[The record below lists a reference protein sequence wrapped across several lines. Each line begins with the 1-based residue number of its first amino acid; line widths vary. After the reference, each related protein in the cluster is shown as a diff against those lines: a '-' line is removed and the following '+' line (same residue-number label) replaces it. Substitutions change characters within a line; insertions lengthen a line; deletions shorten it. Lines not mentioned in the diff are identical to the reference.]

1 LKPVLQKQLDQLA
14 SSGAHLFLKG
24 AMHGIEKEGLRV
36 DRSGQLS
43 QRPHPEGLGSALTSS
58 NITTDFSESLVEL
71 ITPVYADPETAIDFL
86 KDLHS
91 FTYCHLGDELL
102 WAGSMPCRIP
112 DPALI
117 PIARYGSSNIGQ
129 MKYVYR
135 LGLEYRYGK
144 MMQSIAG
151 IHYNFSLSE
160 DFWRAL
166 QTSLENTD
174 DLRRFRSAS
183 YFKMIRNFRRH
194 SWLLL
199 YLFGASPALC
209 ETFLTDKPHEL
220 RKLHDQT
227 LFLPHATSLRMSD
240 LGYST
245 KVQSSLDICFNH
257 LSTYLDSL
265 KQAIQTTYPP
275 YRKIGVKVGGAYRQ
289 LNDTILQ
296 IENEHY
302 SDVRPKRVTRVGE
315 RPLHALKNR
324 GVEYVEI
331 RNTDINPF
339 LPMGIDTQQA
349 LFLDTF
355 LISCLLLDEQDICAA
370 ECRMVSN
377 NNQKVIT
384 RGREP
389 GLRLATPAGEFS
401 LIEVGNSLL
410 DQMLGTAELLNEV
423 HDTNAYSK
431 ALDAQLQK
439 LHHAPETP
447 SAKVLGEL
455 RATGLNY
462 TQWILQ
468 KSREHRETFGQLS
481 SAAQVYQDLTQRAR
495 ASLKEQ
501 QQLEASDTQS
511 FDDFLKEFL
520 ALEI

>member
-1 LKPVLQKQLDQLA
+1 
-14 SSGAHLFLKG
+14 
-24 AMHGIEKEGLRV
+24 MHGIEKEGLRV

-199 YLFGASPALC
+199 YLFGASPAL
-209 ETFLTDKPHEL
+209 
-220 RKLHDQT
+220 
-227 LFLPHATSLRMSD
+227 
-240 LGYST
+240 
-245 KVQSSLDICFNH
+245 
-257 LSTYLDSL
+257 
-265 KQAIQTTYPP
+265 
-275 YRKIGVKVGGAYRQ
+275 
-289 LNDTILQ
+289 
-296 IENEHY
+296 
-302 SDVRPKRVTRVGE
+302 
-315 RPLHALKNR
+315 
-324 GVEYVEI
+324 
-331 RNTDINPF
+331 
-339 LPMGIDTQQA
+339 
-349 LFLDTF
+349 
-355 LISCLLLDEQDICAA
+355 
-370 ECRMVSN
+370 
-377 NNQKVIT
+377 
-384 RGREP
+384 
-389 GLRLATPAGEFS
+389 
-401 LIEVGNSLL
+401 
-410 DQMLGTAELLNEV
+410 
-423 HDTNAYSK
+423 
-431 ALDAQLQK
+431 
-439 LHHAPETP
+439 
-447 SAKVLGEL
+447 
-455 RATGLNY
+455 
-462 TQWILQ
+462 
-468 KSREHRETFGQLS
+468 
-481 SAAQVYQDLTQRAR
+481 
-495 ASLKEQ
+495 
-501 QQLEASDTQS
+501 
-511 FDDFLKEFL
+511 
-520 ALEI
+520 